1 MIKLVIMNIKYII
14 FLLSMIF
21 SYQGELVSFEFLE
34 SFSIE
39 EAQES
44 LDSQFGDNA
53 PEVLYDIT
61 MYKILYNT
69 IDPHGNEVLASGVI
83 AYPENLNQ
91 AFPIISWQHGTEVKR
106 DNVSSNHA
114 FNLLSLW
121 LTARGYIYLEPDY
134 LGLGESELLHPYCLK
149 EPSAWT
155 TIDLIRAAQ
164 IFCDNPNGSFYY
176 PIKSNND
183 LILIGYSEGGYVT
196 MASHMMIEQQNLD
209 TFNLLA
215 SFPMAGPYDLSG
227 IMVDLM
233 LEYEPYGEPFYLPY
247 VLVPYIT
254 YYEMGLL
261 NEYFLPEYAEMF
273 EYLFN
278 GDYSSS
284 YINNLLPDIPIEILL
299 PQFIEDFTNNL
310 NHPLRLNLFENNL
323 WDWSPQAD
331 MHMYHGVGD
340 ELIPYENSQIA
351 YDSFIN
357 SGSDNVN
364 LYLVPEE
371 LGGHS
376 DVAEYCLI
384 SAYQICEENY
394 KTIRS
399 KGDLNNDLI
408 FNIQDILIIIGY
420 ILDDGLDSE
429 NLEFWLS
436 DLDNNDL
443 INIQDILILTN
454 KVLGN

>member
-1 MIKLVIMNIKYII
+1 MKKLIIMNIKYII
-14 FLLSMIF
+14 FLFSMIF
-21 SYQGELVSFEFLE
+21 SYQGELVSFEYLE
-34 SFSIE
+34 ELSLE

-44 LDSQFGDNA
+44 LDNQFGNSA
-53 PEVLYDIT
+53 PEVLYDIA

-69 IDPHGNEVLASGVI
+69 IDPDGNEVIASGVI
-83 AYPENLNQ
+83 AYPKQSDQ
-91 AFPIISWQHGTEVKR
+91 AFPMISWQHGTEVKR
-106 DNVSSNHA
+106 DNVSSNDG

-155 TIDLIRAAQ
+155 TIDLVRAVQ
-164 IFCDNPNGSFYY
+164 TFFENEEGYYYY
-176 PIKSNND
+176 PIKSNDD
-183 LILIGYSEGGYVT
+183 LILFGYSEGGYVT
-196 MASHMMIEQQNLD
+196 MASHMIIEQENLSE
-209 TFNLLA
+209 FNLLA

-227 IMVDLM
+227 VMVDMM

-261 NEYFLPEYAEMF
+261 DEYFLPEYAEMF

-278 GDYSSS
+278 GEYSGS
-284 YINNLLPDIPIEILL
+284 YINSLLPDIPIEILL
-299 PQFIEDFTNNL
+299 PEVIYDFTNDL

-323 WDWSPQAD
+323 WDWTPISD
-331 MHMYHGVGD
+331 MHMYHGIGD

-351 YDSFIN
+351 YDTFTGN
-357 SGSDNVN
+357 GATNVN

-376 DVAEYCLI
+376 AVAEYCLI

-394 KTIRS
+394 KNIKN
-399 KGDLNNDLI
+399 KGDINMDLV
-408 FNIQDILIIIGY
+408 FNIQDILIIISY
-420 ILDDGLDSE
+420 ILHGGIDSGD
-429 NLEFWLS
+429 LEFWLS
-436 DLDNNDL
+436 DLDRNSL

-454 KVLGN
+454 QVLGN